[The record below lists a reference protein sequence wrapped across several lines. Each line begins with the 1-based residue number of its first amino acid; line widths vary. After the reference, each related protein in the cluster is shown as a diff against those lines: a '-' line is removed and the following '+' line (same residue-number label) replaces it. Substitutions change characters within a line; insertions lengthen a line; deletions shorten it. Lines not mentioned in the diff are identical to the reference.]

1 MQLPWHTGDAV
12 PMRCQCCRWLQQKV
26 ASARLEKYF
35 SLLESFLALLP
46 QKRNFRFLFLNQGKL
61 KNTTKIFSKTRPENP
76 KKSQKK

>member
-1 MQLPWHTGDAV
+1 
-12 PMRCQCCRWLQQKV
+12 MRCRCDANAVVGAPAKSRSKRVWK
-26 ASARLEKYF
+26 SIF